1 MPDYSAYLLYTPRQI
16 FAFRIRYAK
25 YIAEQSDAYSLWINR
40 FPTREWM
47 DYLAGVPEQN
57 IPVVIGVICILYI
70 DGRINIDFNDSATR
84 IRRNFTDEEFERYF
98 V

>member
-1 MPDYSAYLLYTPRQI
+1 MPDYSAYLLYTSRQI

-25 YIAEQSDAYSLWINR
+25 YIAEQSDAYSLWINS
-40 FPTREWM
+40 FPAREWM